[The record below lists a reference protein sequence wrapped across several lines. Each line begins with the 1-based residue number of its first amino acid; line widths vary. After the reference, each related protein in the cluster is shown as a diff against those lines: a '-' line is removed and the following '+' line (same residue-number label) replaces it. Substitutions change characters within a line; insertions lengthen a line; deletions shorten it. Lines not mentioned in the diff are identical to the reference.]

1 MRVAVPFGKSK
12 VYTAI
17 VAGIHT
23 TAPLVYEAKE
33 IHQILDETPLVS
45 LKQLELWAWISNYYL
60 CSEGE
65 VMRAALPNAFLLES
79 ETLVV
84 KNTVKEFDAA
94 SLKDDEFLVYEA
106 LQKSSSIKINEL
118 EAVLNKRNL

>member
-94 SLKDDEFLVYEA
+94 SLKDDEFYELYA
-106 LQKSSSIKINEL
+106 RRKMYLSK
-118 EAVLNKRNL
+118 